1 MSPSS
6 GERGHGLAKPLGA
19 KGPIPPPTPRHG
31 DCCIGFTVG
40 APIGLSRA
48 TVSCRWLGPQATSA
62 RALELPLLNLQRG
75 KVMNDVH
82 SSSNWHPESGSNG
95 TRTDD
100 ATFRLLVNS
109 VREYAIF
116 RLSETGIVTTWN
128 PGAQRVKGYSADEIL
143 GRHFSVFYP
152 PDQRAKGRPEEVL
165 RRALSSG
172 QYSEEGWRVRKD
184 GSLFWASIVVSVIR
198 DGDGKLLGFAK
209 VVRDMTERR
218 RLEELEASSRRMN
231 EFLAMLGH
239 ELRNPLAPIRNAV
252 GLLQQQPLPTPDIL
266 RRTRDI
272 VDRQL
277 GHMTRLVD
285 DLLDAGRITTGKVRV
300 TPAPV
305 AIQEVIDRAVE
316 AVRPKVEAKDQTLD
330 VRLPNEPVIVNGDM
344 TRLVQVIHNLL
355 DNASKY
361 TQAGGLIQLEA
372 LHVEWM
378 ISVSIEDN
386 GRGIAPESLGLV
398 FDLFAQEK
406 DADAPTA
413 EGGLGIG
420 LTLARSLVELHGGRI
435 EVLSPGPGRGT
446 KFTVWLPAYKENPKF
461 ASPEAR
467 PLRPHTSRIRVL
479 VVDDNHDS
487 ADSMGMLLEALGHN
501 VLKAYSGAQ
510 AIDIAASFR
519 PDLVL
524 LDLSMPLLT
533 GYEAIAHLREVARND
548 ALVVAAVTGFGQAED
563 RERTRA
569 AGFDAHLTKPVG
581 LAELESVLGV
591 ADDRM
596 REGVPAR
603 APE

>member
-1 MSPSS
+1 
-6 GERGHGLAKPLGA
+6 
-19 KGPIPPPTPRHG
+19 
-31 DCCIGFTVG
+31 
-40 APIGLSRA
+40 
-48 TVSCRWLGPQATSA
+48 
-62 RALELPLLNLQRG
+62 
-75 KVMNDVH
+75 MNDVD
-82 SSSNWHPESGSNG
+82 SSSNWHPDGGRNG
-95 TRTDD
+95 TRTED

-116 RLSETGIVTTWN
+116 RLSETGIITTWN
-128 PGAQRVKGYSADEIL
+128 PGAQRVKGYCADEII
-143 GRHFSVFYP
+143 GRHFSVFYT

-184 GSLFWASIVVSVIR
+184 GSLFWASIVISVIR
-198 DGDGKLLGFAK
+198 DADGKLLGFAK

-252 GLLQQQPLPTPDIL
+252 GLLQQQSLPTADIL

-277 GHMTRLVD
+277 AHMTRLVD

-305 AIQEVIDRAVE
+305 AIQDVIDRAVE
-316 AVRPKVEAKDQTLD
+316 AVRPKVEAKGQTLD
-330 VRLPNEPVIVNGDM
+330 VRMPDEPVIVNGDM

-372 LHVEWM
+372 LHVDWM
-378 ISVSIEDN
+378 VSISIEDN
-386 GRGIAPESLGLV
+386 GCGIAPESLDLV
-398 FDLFAQEK
+398 FDLFAQERHP
-406 DADAPTA
+406 DAPVE

-435 EVLSPGPGRGT
+435 EVLSAGPGRGSAV
-446 KFTVWLPAYKENPKF
+446 TVWLPAYKENPKF
-461 ASPEAR
+461 ASPEAAL
-467 PLRPHTSRIRVL
+467 PRPHTGPIKVL
-479 VVDDNHDS
+479 VVDDNRDS
-487 ADSMGMLLEALGHN
+487 ADSMEMLLEALGHN
-501 VLKAYSGAQ
+501 ALKAYGGAQ

-533 GYEAIAHLREVARND
+533 GYEAIGRLREVARND

-563 RERTRA
+563 RQRTRD

-581 LAELESVLGV
+581 LAELESVLAL
-591 ADDRM
+591 ADDRL
-596 REGVPAR
+596 RESVPAR
-603 APE
+603 AAE

>member
-1 MSPSS
+1 
-6 GERGHGLAKPLGA
+6 
-19 KGPIPPPTPRHG
+19 
-31 DCCIGFTVG
+31 
-40 APIGLSRA
+40 
-48 TVSCRWLGPQATSA
+48 
-62 RALELPLLNLQRG
+62 
-75 KVMNDVH
+75 MNDVDG
-82 SSSNWHPESGSNG
+82 SSNWLSGVGSNG
-95 TRTDD
+95 TPTDD

-116 RLSETGIVTTWN
+116 RLSETGIITTWN
-128 PGAQRVKGYSADEIL
+128 PGAQRGKGYSADEII
-143 GRHFSVFYP
+143 GRHFSVFYT

-198 DGDGKLLGFAK
+198 DGEGRLLGFAK

-252 GLLQQQPLPTPDIL
+252 GLLQQQSLPTADIL

-277 GHMTRLVD
+277 AHMTRLVD

-305 AIQEVIDRAVE
+305 AIQDVIDRAVE

-330 VRLPNEPVIVNGDM
+330 VRMPDEPIIVNGDI

-372 LHVEWM
+372 LHVDWM

-386 GRGIAPESLGLV
+386 GRGIAPEALGLV

-406 DADAPTA
+406 DADAA
-413 EGGLGIG
+413 MEEGGLGIG
-420 LTLARSLVELHGGRI
+420 LTLARSLVELHGGSI
-435 EVLSPGPGRGT
+435 EVLSSGRGRGT

-461 ASPEAR
+461 ASPETRLA
-467 PLRPHTSRIRVL
+467 RPHTRPIKVL

-487 ADSMGMLLEALGHN
+487 ADSMEMLLEALGHN
-501 VLKAYSGAQ
+501 ALKAYSGAQ
-510 AIDIAASFR
+510 AIDIAASSR

-524 LDLSMPLLT
+524 LDLSMPSLT
-533 GYEAIAHLREVARND
+533 GYEAIGHLREVARND

-563 RERTRA
+563 RQRTRA

-581 LAELESVLGV
+581 LAELESVL
-591 ADDRM
+591 ALASQRM
-596 REGVPAR
+596 QHDCPA
-603 APE
+603 PKLE

>member
-1 MSPSS
+1 
-6 GERGHGLAKPLGA
+6 
-19 KGPIPPPTPRHG
+19 
-31 DCCIGFTVG
+31 
-40 APIGLSRA
+40 
-48 TVSCRWLGPQATSA
+48 
-62 RALELPLLNLQRG
+62 
-75 KVMNDVH
+75 
-82 SSSNWHPESGSNG
+82 
-95 TRTDD
+95 
-100 ATFRLLVNS
+100 
-109 VREYAIF
+109 
-116 RLSETGIVTTWN
+116 
-128 PGAQRVKGYSADEIL
+128 
-143 GRHFSVFYP
+143 
-152 PDQRAKGRPEEVL
+152 
-165 RRALSSG
+165 
-172 QYSEEGWRVRKD
+172 
-184 GSLFWASIVVSVIR
+184 
-198 DGDGKLLGFAK
+198 
-209 VVRDMTERR
+209 
-218 RLEELEASSRRMN
+218 
-231 EFLAMLGH
+231 
-239 ELRNPLAPIRNAV
+239 
-252 GLLQQQPLPTPDIL
+252 
-266 RRTRDI
+266 
-272 VDRQL
+272 
-277 GHMTRLVD
+277 MTRLVD

-372 LHVEWM
+372 QHVEWM

-386 GRGIAPESLGLV
+386 GRGIAPESLDLV

-406 DADAPTA
+406 DADAPTE

-420 LTLARSLVELHGGRI
+420 LTLARSLVDLHGGRI

-446 KFTVWLPAYKENPKF
+446 KFTVWLPAYKQNPKF
-461 ASPEAR
+461 ANPEAR
-467 PLRPHTSRIRVL
+467 PLRPHTSRIKVL

-487 ADSMGMLLEALGHN
+487 ADSMGMLLEALSHN

-581 LAELESVLGV
+581 VAELESVLGL

-603 APE
+603 LPE

>member
-1 MSPSS
+1 
-6 GERGHGLAKPLGA
+6 
-19 KGPIPPPTPRHG
+19 
-31 DCCIGFTVG
+31 
-40 APIGLSRA
+40 
-48 TVSCRWLGPQATSA
+48 
-62 RALELPLLNLQRG
+62 
-75 KVMNDVH
+75 MNDVH

-172 QYSEEGWRVRKD
+172 QFSEEGWRVRKD

-252 GLLQQQPLPTPDIL
+252 GLLQQQSLPTPDIL

-330 VRLPNEPVIVNGDM
+330 VRLPNGPVIVNGDM

-533 GYEAIAHLREVARND
+533 GYEAIAHVREVARND

>member
-1 MSPSS
+1 MVLSPATYDGS
-6 GERGHGLAKPLGA
+6 LAANSNFKLIKKA
-19 KGPIPPPTPRHG
+19 
-31 DCCIGFTVG
+31 
-40 APIGLSRA
+40 
-48 TVSCRWLGPQATSA
+48 
-62 RALELPLLNLQRG
+62 
-75 KVMNDVH
+75 KVMTDID
-82 SSSNWHPESGSNG
+82 SPSNWHPGVENNG

-100 ATFRLLVNS
+100 ATFRLLVDS

-116 RLSETGIVTTWN
+116 RLSETGIVSTWN
-128 PGAQRVKGYSADEIL
+128 PGAQRVKGYAADEII
-143 GRHFSVFYP
+143 GRHFSVFYT
-152 PDQRAKGRPEEVL
+152 PDQRANGRPEEVL
-165 RRALSSG
+165 RRALSTG

-198 DGDGKLLGFAK
+198 DGDGRLLGFAK

-252 GLLQQQPLPTPDIL
+252 GLLQQQSLPTADIL

-277 GHMTRLVD
+277 AHMTRLVD

-305 AIQEVIDRAVE
+305 SIQEVIDRAME

-330 VRLPNEPVIVNGDM
+330 VGLPNEPVIVNGDM
-344 TRLVQVIHNLL
+344 TRLIQVIHNLL

-361 TQAGGLIQLEA
+361 THAGGLIRLQA
-372 LHVEWM
+372 LHVDWM
-378 ISVSIEDN
+378 ISISIEDN
-386 GRGIAPESLGLV
+386 GRGIAPESLDVV

-406 DADAPTA
+406 DPDASTE

-435 EVLSPGPGRGT
+435 EVQSPGAGRGT
-446 KFTVWLPAYKENPKF
+446 KFTVWLPAYKENPQF
-461 ASPEAR
+461 ASRETR
-467 PLRPHTSRIRVL
+467 PLGPRTPQIKVL

-487 ADSMGMLLEALGHN
+487 ADSMEMLLEALGHN
-501 VLKAYSGAQ
+501 ALKAYSGAE

-519 PDLVL
+519 PELVL
-524 LDLSMPLLT
+524 LDLSMPLVT
-533 GYEAIAHLREVARND
+533 GYEAIGRLRDVARND

-563 RERTRA
+563 RQRTQA

-581 LAELESVLGV
+581 LAELESVLV
-591 ADDRM
+591 LADDRM
-596 REGVPAR
+596 RKGVPTR